1 MNNAMIDGITNIDE
15 DLIEKYF
22 LFKTMLA
29 AKRTT
34 AKSHRIW
41 QTIGAVAACFTIILS
56 VSLWLFVPIENDSQ
70 IEKTYRINTDN
81 LYMQYREVSVMSRFE
96 MYTLES
102 KIGDIYYEEE
112 GVTYYKLQNRDS
124 VDFLI
129 MLGADGE
136 YKLLEFRRCYS
147 GEEDKE
153 ITLKYIFNSIYG
165 IDNAEQIKK
174 ITFKKVDS
182 AKNGTVDRDVIV
194 DEVTVNENDINQRI
208 LSILYSLIYSDDYKA
223 PCVLP
228 YDEEYLNGEM
238 ALSSQTERKI
248 TLYLNDNRN
257 IEMEFIPYGNC
268 VYMNGAFYAGVSNSD
283 CQWLIDVAN
292 IDMEYHNWGIPNDV
306 DGAIASP

>member
-22 LFKTMLA
+22 IFKTMLA
-29 AKRTT
+29 TKRMK

-41 QTIGAVAACFTIILS
+41 QTIGAVAACFAIVFS

-70 IEKTYRINTDN
+70 IAKSYRINTDN
-81 LYMQYREVSVMSRFE
+81 LYMQYREVSVISRFE
-96 MYTLES
+96 LFTLES

-112 GVTYYKLQNRDS
+112 GITYYTLKNRDS

-129 MLGADGE
+129 MHGTDGE
-136 YKLLEFRRCYS
+136 YKLLEFRKCYS
-147 GEEDKE
+147 GDNNKE

-165 IDNAEQIKK
+165 IDSAEQIEK
-174 ITFKKVDS
+174 ITFEKVD
-182 AKNGTVDRDVIV
+182 ARKNGIIDKNVMI
-194 DEVTVNENDINQRI
+194 DEVSVNEYDIHQRI
-208 LSILYSLIYSDDYKA
+208 LSIFYSLAYSDDYIS
-223 PCVLP
+223 PSVLP

-238 ALSSQTERKI
+238 ALSSQTERKMTI
-248 TLYLNDNRN
+248 FLNDNRS

-268 VYMNGAFYAGVSNSD
+268 VFMNGAFYTGISDSD

-292 IDMEYHNWGIPNDV
+292 IDMEYYNWGTPNDV
-306 DGAIASP
+306 EGAIASP